1 MRIIFSLFLVFG
13 SLATGSLVTASAA
26 EPVDYVR
33 DVLPIFQTY
42 CIGCHA
48 DGDAEGDL
56 AMDSHAAMMTGGEH
70 GAVITAGVPS
80 SSRLFLMA
88 AGKMEPVMPPDGE
101 QGPSESELATIA
113 AWIEQGAI
121 GPDGDMPIKRVL
133 RTPKIAT
140 NENAATP
147 ITAIATSGK
156 RKLHAVARFGSVELV
171 DGDKIVKTI
180 EGEFGKVN
188 AIQFSGDG
196 ERILIASGVTGAYG
210 DAAVYSVATG
220 ERLVEMIG
228 HSDVLYA
235 AVFSPD
241 ETLVAT
247 AGYDRQIVLW
257 NAATGDPIRTFS
269 GHNGAIFDLAFS
281 PDGNLLVSACA
292 DETVKI
298 WDVKTGQRFDTLS
311 QPEGEVFAVEVTAD
325 GKYVLAGSADNR
337 LRVWRLKSVDK
348 PRINPIVATRFVDE
362 SPLVNFA
369 LTGDGKELVVM
380 SEAGNLKRIR
390 TSDWTQAA
398 VIDSVGSGA
407 SDLAI
412 DAVGKSILVSMMNG
426 SIERRDL
433 PAIRDNSNPKST
445 EGRQAA
451 SPKYMDLDEP
461 VSVTESELKSDS
473 GVIDVDRGTRVSG
486 VISLPGQVD
495 GYRWTAQAGEVWAI
509 DADAAGKNGKIDP
522 FISIVDDEGQRVLR
536 VRLQAI
542 RDTYFTFRGKDSTQ
556 VNDFRMFNFE
566 ELNLNDYL
574 YASGEVTRLFMRPR
588 GPDSGFNVYPNS
600 GNRWTFFGT
609 THSTHALGEP
619 AYVVR
624 PLAPGDQPLA
634 NGLPVFDVF
643 YENDDDPM
651 RKAGTGSRLLFTAP
665 ADGRYTVQ
673 VTDTR
678 GEGGDDY
685 AYTLAVRAA
694 EPAFVPHVKPVNK
707 SLRRGGGRE
716 IRINVDRSDGFA
728 GPVTFDAM
736 GLPDEVVSNFPV
748 TIQRGQQSAV
758 AMVWIPDS
766 AKGWDGEVEPTLVA
780 TAKVL
785 GRNVERRVGSIGKLK
800 VDDRA
805 DVVATIQ
812 PIGRTVASD
821 SAWTLTVRRGETVP
835 ARVVLDRKEGYKNE
849 VSFGKEEAGRNS
861 AHGVYVDN
869 IGLNGLLVPA
879 GMIQQ
884 DFFVTADPIAK
895 LGKRTFFLTA
905 NVDSGVTTH
914 PIVVEVVE

>member
-1 MRIIFSLFLVFG
+1 MRNLLSLCLVIC
-13 SLATGSLVTASAA
+13 SLAATSAA

-42 CIGCHA
+42 CISCHA
-48 DGDAEGDL
+48 DGDSEGDL
-56 AMDSHAAMMTGGEH
+56 VMDSHAAMMKGGEN

-88 AGKMEPVMPPDGE
+88 AGKLEPVMPPDGE
-101 QGPSESELATIA
+101 QGPSEAELATIE

-121 GPDGDMPIKRVL
+121 GPDGDMPIKTVL

-140 NENAATP
+140 NKNAAKP
-147 ITAIATSGK
+147 ITAIAASGK
-156 RKLHAVARFGSVELV
+156 SKLHALARFGSVELV
-171 DGDKIVKTI
+171 DGDKVVNTI
-180 EGEFGKVN
+180 RGDFGKVN
-188 AIQFSGDG
+188 AIEFSRDG

-210 DAAVYSVATG
+210 DAAIYSVATG
-220 ERLVEMIG
+220 ERLVEMVG

-269 GHNGAIFDLAFS
+269 GHNGAIFDLVFS

-311 QPEGEVFAVEVTAD
+311 QPEGEVFTVEITAD

-390 TSDWTQAA
+390 TSDWTPSG

-412 DAVGKSILVSMMNG
+412 DLGGKSILVSMMNG
-426 SIERRDL
+426 TVERREL
-433 PAIRDNSNPKST
+433 PAMSGKSNGKPI
-445 EGRQAA
+445 EGPHAVP
-451 SPKYMDLDEP
+451 PKYMDLGEL
-461 VSVTESELKSDS
+461 VSVSESDAKSELKSQS
-473 GVIDVDRGTRVSG
+473 GVVDVDRGARISG

-495 GYRWTAQAGEVWAI
+495 RFRWHARAGEVWAI
-509 DADAAGKNGKIDP
+509 DADATGKAGKIDP
-522 FISIVDDEGQRVLR
+522 FIAIVDDDGQRVPR

-542 RDTYFTFRGKDSTQ
+542 RDTYFTFRGKNSTQ

-566 ELNLNDYL
+566 ELNLNDFL

-634 NGLPVFDVF
+634 NGLPVFDIY

-651 RKAGTGSRLLFTAP
+651 RMAGTGSRLLFTAP

-685 AYTLAVRAA
+685 GYTLAVRAA
-694 EPAFVPHVKPVNK
+694 QPAFVPHVKPVTK

-716 IRINVDRSDGFA
+716 IQINVDRTDGFD
-728 GPVTFDAM
+728 GPVKFDIQ
-736 GLPDEVVSNFPV
+736 GLPEEVVSNFPV
-748 TIQRGQQSAV
+748 TIEKGQQSAV
-758 AMVWIPDS
+758 AMVWIPES

-800 VDDRA
+800 VANRA
-805 DVVATIQ
+805 EVISTIQ
-812 PIGRTVASD
+812 PIGRTEIAD

-835 ARVVLDRKEGYKNE
+835 ARVILDRKDGFKNE

-861 AHGVYVDN
+861 THGVYVDN

-879 GMIQQ
+879 GMTQQ

-895 LGKRTFFLTA
+895 LGKRQFFLTA
-905 NVDSGVTTH
+905 GVDGGVTTH